1 MACLFLLSSR
11 IKLKKSKF
19 SARTFCQSQN
29 GLIVRNFFNPDPGKP
44 AQEFD
49 GHKANGQIS
58 KQVFQKKTKRAKFSE
73 KQTLGGKKCLFF
85 GKFDVLCFLETP
97 VWRFA
102 LLPYNRRI
110 ATFKKKKKFHP
121 IINLNSIQ
129 VKRGS
134 YQKHLGILLNEKPTF
149 KQVVD
154 NAFLKINQRY
164 IFNNKTLT

>member
-1 MACLFLLSSR
+1 MEVSYKTSKNAIRVSYLPDTGR
-11 IKLKKSKF
+11 ILNIIYPNNKAKGRISNRVFQENKAKFSKF
-19 SARTFCQSQN
+19 SIRGN
-29 GLIVRNFFNPDPGKP
+29 
-44 AQEFD
+44 
-49 GHKANGQIS
+49 
-58 KQVFQKKTKRAKFSE
+58 
-73 KQTLGGKKCLFF
+73 KCLFF